1 MLMLFVLFA
10 SAIMQRSAKLT
21 VKCMT
26 LNSLCR
32 LPQKFPPTP
41 VKSMTNI
48 FATWISRPSSLYSQW
63 VDDTSSIR
71 YSFTSNTRCWYCAQ
85 LTHAHVSRGGAHA
98 GAAQHRV
105 CVRAAH
111 VECVHGWSGAP
122 PLVQLRPCLPSR
134 TPAPLGQHVDVK
146 LTKEGRRLW
155 RALLLYRGGWRRR

>member
-32 LPQKFPPTP
+32 LPQKFLTHSSE
-41 VKSMTNI
+41 VHDQYFCNLNFKAFLFVFSM
-48 FATWISRPSSLYSQW
+48 
-63 VDDTSSIR
+63 SIR
-71 YSFTSNTRCWYCAQ
+71 NSFTSNTRCWYCAQ